1 MIRGLIR
8 RLRSVERCLGN
19 PMSFRGTDC
28 LIFLVLAMCQQSPL
42 FAQSA
47 WPANQSHRP
56 MVRVPFVGCASDG
69 QVGPLKAPKGTSKV
83 LPISPEM
90 ALRLAYYKAEQG
102 SGILAPRGWHCFG
115 TYGSNGDNLY
125 VSPKPI
131 DPRVLFSNRWDGFA
145 RAAIQISDMIGDTSG
160 RFGLAQVKG

>member
-1 MIRGLIR
+1 MTRGLIR
-8 RLRSVERCLGN
+8 RLRSFERCLSN

-47 WPANQSHRP
+47 SPANQSHRP

-90 ALRLAYYKAEQG
+90 ALRLPYYKAYQAPA
-102 SGILAPRGWHCFG
+102 ILAPPG
-115 TYGSNGDNLY
+115 THFLGPLRSN
-125 VSPKPI
+125 S
-131 DPRVLFSNRWDGFA
+131 
-145 RAAIQISDMIGDTSG
+145 
-160 RFGLAQVKG
+160 

>member
-1 MIRGLIR
+1 
-8 RLRSVERCLGN
+8 
-19 PMSFRGTDC
+19 
-28 LIFLVLAMCQQSPL
+28 MCQQSPL

-47 WPANQSHRP
+47 SPANQSHRP

-102 SGILAPRGWHCFG
+102 AGNLAPRGCHYFG
-115 TYGSNGDNLY
+115 TYGSNADNLY
-125 VSPKPI
+125 PSPKPN
-131 DPRVLFSNRWDGFA
+131 DHRGPFSHPF
-145 RAAIQISDMIGDTSG
+145 
-160 RFGLAQVKG
+160 